1 MPGIINRQT
10 GEIIQMPVFSKE
22 QKEAMVQ
29 AMLRHY
35 LQRNPQ
41 VIQEAL
47 ESTEPDPDPLHLCS
61 VTA

>member
-1 MPGIINRQT
+1 MPGVINRHT
-10 GEIIQMPVFSKE
+10 GEIIQRPVFSKE

-35 LQRNPQ
+35 LQKNPQ

>member
-10 GEIIQMPVFSKE
+10 GEIIQMPVFSKAE
-22 QKEAMVQ
+22 KEAMVQ

-35 LQRNPQ
+35 LQKNPQ

>member
-10 GEIIQMPVFSKE
+10 GEIIQMPVFSK
-22 QKEAMVQ
+22 KEKVAMVQ

-35 LQRNPQ
+35 LQKNPQ
-41 VIQEAL
+41 VIQEAM
-47 ESTEPDPDPLHLCS
+47 EPTEPDPDPLHLCS

>member
-1 MPGIINRQT
+1 MPGIIDRQT

-35 LQRNPQ
+35 IRKNPQ

-47 ESTEPDPDPLHLCS
+47 ASAASDPDPLLLCS

>member
-1 MPGIINRQT
+1 
-10 GEIIQMPVFSKE
+10 MPVFSQKE
-22 QKEAMVQ
+22 KEAMVQ

-35 LQRNPQ
+35 LRKNPQ
-41 VIQEAL
+41 IIQEAL

>member
-10 GEIIQMPVFSKE
+10 GEITQMPVFSKKE
-22 QKEAMVQ
+22 KEAMVQ

-35 LQRNPQ
+35 LQKNPQ

-47 ESTEPDPDPLHLCS
+47 ESTEPDPDSLHLCS
-61 VTA
+61 VTT